1 MNRNHILIRH
11 IHDESS
17 FLISYLNGV
26 SYEDFNNNLP
36 MKKAVVQSLMV
47 IGEAANQ
54 MDGAFCEEHPEIDWK
69 GMAGLRHR
77 LIHGYFAINY
87 CLVWEIIT
95 YNIPE
100 LREKITQLCDV
111 CTDI

>member
-11 IHDESS
+11 IHDEVS
-17 FLISYLNGV
+17 FITSYLNGV
-26 SYEDFNNNLP
+26 SYEEFNHNLP
-36 MKKAVVQSLMV
+36 MKKAVLQSLMV

-54 MDGAFCEEHPEIDWK
+54 MDSDFSAEHPEIDWK

-87 CLVWEIIT
+87 SMVWEIIS

-100 LREKITQLCDV
+100 LQEKINNLCEI

>member
-1 MNRNHILIRH
+1 MMNPHFL
-11 IHDESS
+11 

-26 SYEDFNNNLP
+26 SYEEFISNLP

-54 MDGAFCEEHPEIDWK
+54 MDSDFSAEHPEIDWK

-87 CLVWEIIT
+87 GMVWEIIT

-100 LREKITQLCDV
+100 LHEKITLLCDI